1 MRTENKHRSEAVAK
15 YYELELILNVN
26 RLEMIYHATSTCT
39 RPWQVGKK
47 LGSRFVEV
55 GHELSIIFSNAKVTP
70 LESEFYR
77 HDEEWPD
84 ADISHLHTEIFGKST
99 AKATKS
105 LMVVAAEVFYG
116 NSDWKTQFRVSKS
129 LPINLRYHPK
139 HTDRSRRD

>member
-1 MRTENKHRSEAVAK
+1 VRTENKHRSEAVAK

-55 GHELSIIFSNAKVTP
+55 GHELSVIFSNAKVTP
-70 LESEFYR
+70 LESEFHR

-84 ADISHLHTEIFGKST
+84 ADISHLKEYSQSNKIPHGRCSG
-99 AKATKS
+99 S
-105 LMVVAAEVFYG
+105 VL
-116 NSDWKTQFRVSKS
+116 WQFRLKDTIPSIQVSADKFS
-129 LPINLRYHPK
+129 LPSQTH
-139 HTDRSRRD
+139 